1 MTTSD
6 STFSHRFGF
15 RAPDAEI
22 TVREDAPP
30 AIRDAIL
37 MLGYSLGFSPKGM
50 RDIVCA
56 VMLRRPDSNNWSEE
70 PVEREVHGL
79 VDDAPW
85 FRIYDLA
92 ERLYQSLQQ
101 RDSYG
106 DKPRQYEEQLNAA
119 FCEHGIGWKMEKGQ
133 ILVRGSEAFELA
145 TATAPDMMRAAGAPT
160 ASNEMHQAL
169 IDISRRPEP
178 DVTGAIQHAMA
189 ALECVA
195 RGYEGTS
202 GTLGSIISRLPLP
215 KPMDEAVRKLWGF
228 ASEQGRHILEGRD
241 PAFEEAELV
250 VTTAAAVS
258 VYLIRVKA
266 RTDK

>member
-1 MTTSD
+1 MSD
-6 STFSHRFGF
+6 STFSNRFGF

-30 AIRDAIL
+30 EIRDAIL
-37 MLGYSLGFSPKGM
+37 MLGYASGYSPKGM

-56 VMLRRPDSNNWSEE
+56 VMLRRPDHNNWSDE
-70 PVEREVHGL
+70 PVEREVHDL
-79 VDDAPW
+79 VDGAPW

-92 ERLYQSLQQ
+92 ERLYQSLGRQ
-101 RDSYG
+101 DSYG

-119 FCEHGIGWKMEKGQ
+119 FREYGIGWKMEKGQ

-145 TATAPDMMRAAGAPT
+145 TATAPNMMLVAGAPT
-160 ASNEMHQAL
+160 AANEMRQAL

-178 DVTGAIQHAMA
+178 DITGAIQHAMA

-195 RGYEGTS
+195 REYDGTT

-228 ASEQGRHILEGRD
+228 ASEQGRHIMEGRE

-250 VTTAAAVS
+250 VTTAAALS
-258 VYLIRVKA
+258 VYLIRA
-266 RTDK
+266 RTRTQK

>member
-6 STFSHRFGF
+6 STFSNRFGF

-30 AIRDAIL
+30 EIRDAIL
-37 MLGYSLGFSPKGM
+37 MLGYGSGYSPKGM

-56 VMLRRPDSNNWSEE
+56 VMLRRPDHNNWSDE
-70 PVEREVHGL
+70 PVEREVQDL
-79 VDDAPW
+79 VDGAPW

-92 ERLYQSLQQ
+92 ERLYQSLERQ
-101 RDSYG
+101 DSYG
-106 DKPRQYEEQLNAA
+106 DKSRQYEEHLNAA
-119 FCEHGIGWKMEKGQ
+119 FRELGIGWKMEKGQ

-145 TATAPDMMRAAGAPT
+145 TATAPDMMLAADAPT
-160 ASNEMHQAL
+160 AANEMRQAL

-195 RGYEGTS
+195 REYDGTT

-228 ASEQGRHILEGRD
+228 ASEQGRHIMEGRD

-258 VYLIRVKA
+258 VYLIRTKA
-266 RTDK
+266 RDEI